1 MIAMLSLNSCS
12 RFKVTLLALLLAGPV
27 LAIPR
32 VLPPTQAKHFC
43 QLLVNDGDGSVYP
56 LNIYA
61 RNFTTLLFG
70 GKEYG
75 KYTVEQVF
83 TGFIFFYD
91 DWVQEPLSSREGF
104 ELVNE
109 LHSGAT
115 LRIFPHL
122 QGEDIIW
129 YAPNSNIPEHVP
141 SEHRRYMPDVFSRLN
156 GEVQAGNWSTVDA
169 YIDRMI
175 QYQCQFGG
183 EKVSVPVSSEFLVSI
198 SAFILVVFLVSRL
211 LFVNLCRN
219 KN

>member
-1 MIAMLSLNSCS
+1 MINY
-12 RFKVTLLALLLAGPV
+12 KEKLAPV
-27 LAIPR
+27 KAF
-32 VLPPTQAKHFC
+32 VFDFDGVMTNGD
-43 QLLVNDGDGSVYP
+43 VWTYGDGETVRCG
-56 LNIYA
+56 NIKDGFAIQYA
-61 RNFTTLLFG
+61 VKKG
-70 GKEYG
+70 
-75 KYTVEQVF
+75 YTIAVISGATSKSIDNRMRSLGVEQVF

-141 SEHRRYMPDVFSRLN
+141 SEHRRYMHDVFSRLN